1 MNFIKKLIP
10 QTTPRP
16 QNYHHYVCFGNAHV
30 KFATFIIIVIRL
42 CFTILS
48 AYYFMTGHV
57 FYRHTLDIIYDCIE
71 VLVLIFLIIGYINED
86 SKWTWPYMAIEFTW
100 LILVLIVYA
109 ISITA
114 IIFPSRFS
122 GWWTYQDKIV
132 SDPSKIR
139 KYAFRT
145 CVESAIA
152 VTLCA
157 FEISIL
163 LACNRYF
170 DDEKARKKDLR
181 ERPIIL
187 NQDGSEGGS
196 HQSAIIDMEPVL
208 NTTVSVDQ
216 QQRQQNRG
224 FANPNFSLVDSDDE
238 NDHDHDWHSK
248 DKKANILA

>member
-1 MNFIKKLIP
+1 M
-10 QTTPRP
+10 
-16 QNYHHYVCFGNAHV
+16 
-30 KFATFIIIVIRL
+30 
-42 CFTILS
+42 
-48 AYYFMTGHV
+48 
-57 FYRHTLDIIYDCIE
+57 
-71 VLVLIFLIIGYINED
+71 VLII
-86 SKWTWPYMAIEFTW
+86 
-100 LILVLIVYA
+100 YA

-114 IIFPSRFS
+114 IISPARFS

-132 SDPSKIR
+132 SESSKIR

-145 CVESAIA
+145 CIEAAIA
-152 VTLCA
+152 AALCA

-187 NQDGSEGGS
+187 NQDGPDGGAQ
-196 HQSAIIDMEPVL
+196 HQNSAIIDMEPVL
-208 NTTVSVDQ
+208 NTTTVSVNQ
-216 QQRQQNRG
+216 QPQNRG

-248 DKKANILA
+248 DRKANILA